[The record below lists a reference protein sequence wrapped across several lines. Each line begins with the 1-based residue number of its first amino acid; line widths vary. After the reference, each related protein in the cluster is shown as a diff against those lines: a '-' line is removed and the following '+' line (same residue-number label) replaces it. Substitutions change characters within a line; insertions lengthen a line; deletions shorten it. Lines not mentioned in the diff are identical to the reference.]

1 NVRGMGVRRVLRAL
15 ALERVDVSADVCRDV
30 DTPEDVAWWG
40 ARLSS

>member
-1 NVRGMGVRRVLRAL
+1 MGVRRVLRAL

-40 ARLSS
+40 AHLPS